1 MILIPKNEFNK
12 IKQESEIFNL
22 IPIFK
27 KMIFHHYLFMRIKL
41 DNLKKTYR
49 SKDGN
54 EIKAVDGISLDIPEN
69 KIFGIIGK
77 SGAGKSSLVRL
88 MSLLENPD
96 SGSVYYDDERV
107 DSLSGKNLIERR
119 RRIGM
124 IFQNFN
130 LFSSRTAGKNI
141 AYPMEIAGY
150 PKDKIKSRIKEM
162 LKLVGLEDR
171 ENAPIST
178 LSGGQKQRIAIAR
191 ALATN
196 PDILFCDEAT
206 SALDPQTTRSIL
218 QLIRD
223 IQKKMNLTVVM
234 ITHQMEVVLNACE
247 QVAVIES
254 GRVVEQGLVSEIFKN
269 PKSTTTRDFIKNI
282 ANQNDDGNSITQ
294 FSDKQGKF
302 MLHFN
307 GESSGEPLLS
317 ELAKKFDVEFNILA
331 AGIENLPDQKIGV
344 MILDFIGGESEIEK
358 ASAWLKENNVD
369 VKKIG
374 GEN

>member
-1 MILIPKNEFNK
+1 
-12 IKQESEIFNL
+12 
-22 IPIFK
+22 
-27 KMIFHHYLFMRIKL
+27 MRIKL
-41 DNLKKTYR
+41 ENLKKTYK
-49 SKDGN
+49 SKDGA
-54 EIKAVDGISLDIPEN
+54 EIRAVDGISVDIPEN

-96 SGSVYYDDERV
+96 SGAIYYNDERV
-107 DSLSGKNLIERR
+107 DSLKGKNLIERR

-150 PKDKIKSRIKEM
+150 PKDKIQLRIKEM

-206 SALDPQTTRSIL
+206 SALDPQTTRAIL

-254 GRVVEQGLVSEIFKN
+254 GKVVEQGLVSEIFKN
-269 PKSTTTRDFIKNI
+269 PKSETTRDFIKNI
-282 ANQNDDGNSITQ
+282 SNQNDSNEGGKITQ
-294 FSDKQGKF
+294 FSDKKGEYI
-302 MLHFN
+302 LHFN
-307 GESSGEPLLS
+307 GNSSGEPLLS
-317 ELAKKFDVEFNILA
+317 QLSKKFDVEFNILA
-331 AGIENLPDQKIGV
+331 AGIENLAEQKIGM
-344 MILDFIGGESEIEK
+344 MILDFIGEKTEIDK
-358 ASAWLKENNVD
+358 AISWLKENNVD
-369 VKKIG
+369 VKNI
-374 GEN
+374 E